1 MKNKTW
7 KNYLGAA
14 ALVTVLFA
22 GSVSAYFTDQDEK
35 VNTFTVGKVTI
46 ELEEPKWEKKPDD
59 NGNKIP
65 DEAERM
71 TPNQTIIKDPQVKNT
86 GNNDAFIYM
95 TVEVPCRQIISVNN
109 DGTRNPLA
117 MRELY
122 NYQVDNSWELLGTV
136 DVSDE
141 SGKKVAVKHLYAYAG
156 AQGICTVVK
165 PQETTKPY
173 IYDKP
178 SSTAN
183 RRSLGGAQLYS
194 HAYYHHQHAVRHYA
208 GYIYFC
214 EQHRIEIHPDYYAYS
229 RIQPV
234 HYSVVSSSLV
244 STFTIITSSS
254 LRKSTAGSIMA
265 FLSSASSLERDTSV
279 TVPMAMPFGK
289 VPPMPEVTMVS
300 PGTRS

>member
-35 VNTFTVGKVTI
+35 INTFTVGKVTI

-117 MRELY
+117 VRELY

-165 PQETTKPY
+165 PQETTKPLFNQVTFINAMEGQGLEENTY
-173 IYDKP
+173 KINIQAYGIQTTDL
-178 SSTAN
+178 N
-183 RRSLGGAQLYS
+183 GGTKDA
-194 HAYYHHQHAVRHYA
+194 A
-208 GYIYFC
+208 
-214 EQHRIEIHPDYYAYS
+214 EIWN
-229 RIQPV
+229 
-234 HYSVVSSSLV
+234 
-244 STFTIITSSS
+244 IITNQRE
-254 LRKSTAGSIMA
+254 LT
-265 FLSSASSLERDTSV
+265 ERFS
-279 TVPMAMPFGK
+279 
-289 VPPMPEVTMVS
+289 
-300 PGTRS
+300 

>member
-46 ELEEPKWEKKPDD
+46 EL
-59 NGNKIP
+59 
-65 DEAERM
+65 
-71 TPNQTIIKDPQVKNT
+71 
-86 GNNDAFIYM
+86 
-95 TVEVPCRQIISVNN
+95 VEVPCRQIISVNN

-165 PQETTKPY
+165 PQETTKPLFNQVTFINAMEGQGLEEN
-173 IYDKP
+173 IYKINIQAYGIQTTDL
-178 SSTAN
+178 N
-183 RRSLGGAQLYS
+183 GGTKDA
-194 HAYYHHQHAVRHYA
+194 A
-208 GYIYFC
+208 
-214 EQHRIEIHPDYYAYS
+214 EIWN
-229 RIQPV
+229 
-234 HYSVVSSSLV
+234 
-244 STFTIITSSS
+244 IITNQRE
-254 LRKSTAGSIMA
+254 LT
-265 FLSSASSLERDTSV
+265 ERFS
-279 TVPMAMPFGK
+279 
-289 VPPMPEVTMVS
+289 
-300 PGTRS
+300 

>member
-117 MRELY
+117 MR
-122 NYQVDNSWELLGTV
+122 
-136 DVSDE
+136 
-141 SGKKVAVKHLYAYAG
+141 A
-156 AQGICTVVK
+156 C
-165 PQETTKPY
+165 
-173 IYDKP
+173 
-178 SSTAN
+178 
-183 RRSLGGAQLYS
+183 RSL
-194 HAYYHHQHAVRHYA
+194 VR
-208 GYIYFC
+208 G
-214 EQHRIEIHPDYYAYS
+214 
-229 RIQPV
+229 
-234 HYSVVSSSLV
+234 
-244 STFTIITSSS
+244 TT
-254 LRKSTAGSIMA
+254 
-265 FLSSASSLERDTSV
+265 
-279 TVPMAMPFGK
+279 
-289 VPPMPEVTMVS
+289 
-300 PGTRS
+300 GTRSSCPCLYRSWWRASHGWIISLSGKSICH

>member
-86 GNNDAFIYM
+86 GNND
-95 TVEVPCRQIISVNN
+95 
-109 DGTRNPLA
+109 GTRNPLA

-122 NYQVDNSWELLGTV
+122 NYQVDNSWKLLGTV

-165 PQETTKPY
+165 PQETTKPLFNQVTFINAMEGQGLEENTY
-173 IYDKP
+173 KINIQAYGIQTTDL
-178 SSTAN
+178 N
-183 RRSLGGAQLYS
+183 GGTKDA
-194 HAYYHHQHAVRHYA
+194 A
-208 GYIYFC
+208 
-214 EQHRIEIHPDYYAYS
+214 EIWN
-229 RIQPV
+229 
-234 HYSVVSSSLV
+234 
-244 STFTIITSSS
+244 IITNQRE
-254 LRKSTAGSIMA
+254 LT
-265 FLSSASSLERDTSV
+265 ERFS
-279 TVPMAMPFGK
+279 
-289 VPPMPEVTMVS
+289 
-300 PGTRS
+300 

>member
-156 AQGICTVVK
+156 CIHAKALLLLISPVLYLPFSIEKYFPFVRLVIGF
-165 PQETTKPY
+165 
-173 IYDKP
+173 
-178 SSTAN
+178 SSFAPHLLH
-183 RRSLGGAQLYS
+183 RHLYS
-194 HAYYHHQHAVRHYA
+194 VKILIKLWNFKEGMR
-208 GYIYFC
+208 
-214 EQHRIEIHPDYYAYS
+214 
-229 RIQPV
+229 
-234 HYSVVSSSLV
+234 
-244 STFTIITSSS
+244 
-254 LRKSTAGSIMA
+254 M
-265 FLSSASSLERDTSV
+265 SA
-279 TVPMAMPFGK
+279 
-289 VPPMPEVTMVS
+289 
-300 PGTRS
+300 

>member
-122 NYQVDNSWELLGTV
+122 NYQVDNSWKLLGTV

-156 AQGICTVVK
+156 AQGICTVVC
-165 PQETTKPY
+165 
-173 IYDKP
+173 
-178 SSTAN
+178 
-183 RRSLGGAQLYS
+183 LYFDCVCTVITCKFFE
-194 HAYYHHQHAVRHYA
+194 HIFRHSENIA
-208 GYIYFC
+208 T
-214 EQHRIEIHPDYYAYS
+214 HS
-229 RIQPV
+229 
-234 HYSVVSSSLV
+234 
-244 STFTIITSSS
+244 II
-254 LRKSTAGSIMA
+254 AGSDCTNFECFCYCFTTMI
-265 FLSSASSLERDTSV
+265 FEIKGHSIPNLRF
-279 TVPMAMPFGK
+279 PMVNIINTFGI
-289 VPPMPEVTMVS
+289 TYN
-300 PGTRS
+300 

>member
-122 NYQVDNSWELLGTV
+122 NYQVDNSWKLLGTV

-141 SGKKVAVKHLYAYAG
+141 SGKKVAVKHLPLTARYILTGVTSEDANV
-156 AQGICTVVK
+156 TVVNTPTDTVNGVQK
-165 PQETTKPY
+165 IRSEV
-173 IYDKP
+173 
-178 SSTAN
+178 TADLTLEDGNATFEN
-183 RRSLGGAQLYS
+183 RKVFFDEYS
-194 HAYYHHQHAVRHYA
+194 HDDVEVNHLK
-208 GYIYFC
+208 
-214 EQHRIEIHPDYYAYS
+214 
-229 RIQPV
+229 
-234 HYSVVSSSLV
+234 VSEEKSS
-244 STFTIITSSS
+244 
-254 LRKSTAGSIMA
+254 KQ
-265 FLSSASSLERDTSV
+265 
-279 TVPMAMPFGK
+279 
-289 VPPMPEVTMVS
+289 
-300 PGTRS
+300 

>member
-46 ELEEPKWEKKPDD
+46 ELEDPKWEKKPDD
-59 NGNKIP
+59 YGNKIP

-122 NYQVDNSWELLGTV
+122 NYQVDNSWKLLGTV

-165 PQETTKPY
+165 PQETTKPLFNQVTF
-173 IYDKP
+173 INAMG
-178 SSTAN
+178 STAQKIAPLLREGTLVAN
-183 RRSLGGAQLYS
+183 AGKGLEENTYKINIQAYGIQTTDLNGGTKDA
-194 HAYYHHQHAVRHYA
+194 A
-208 GYIYFC
+208 
-214 EQHRIEIHPDYYAYS
+214 EIWN
-229 RIQPV
+229 
-234 HYSVVSSSLV
+234 
-244 STFTIITSSS
+244 IITNQRE
-254 LRKSTAGSIMA
+254 LT
-265 FLSSASSLERDTSV
+265 ERFS
-279 TVPMAMPFGK
+279 
-289 VPPMPEVTMVS
+289 
-300 PGTRS
+300 

>member
-1 MKNKTW
+1 M
-7 KNYLGAA
+7 
-14 ALVTVLFA
+14 VTVLFA

-86 GNNDAFIYM
+86 GNNDALIYM

-156 AQGICTVVK
+156 AQ
-165 PQETTKPY
+165 ETTKPLFNQVTFINAMEGQGLEENTY
-173 IYDKP
+173 KINIQAYGIQTTDL
-178 SSTAN
+178 N
-183 RRSLGGAQLYS
+183 GGTKDA
-194 HAYYHHQHAVRHYA
+194 A
-208 GYIYFC
+208 
-214 EQHRIEIHPDYYAYS
+214 EIWN
-229 RIQPV
+229 
-234 HYSVVSSSLV
+234 
-244 STFTIITSSS
+244 IITNQRE
-254 LRKSTAGSIMA
+254 LT
-265 FLSSASSLERDTSV
+265 ERFS
-279 TVPMAMPFGK
+279 
-289 VPPMPEVTMVS
+289 
-300 PGTRS
+300 

>member
-122 NYQVDNSWELLGTV
+122 NYQVDNSWKLLGTV

-165 PQETTKPY
+165 PQETTKPLF
-173 IYDKP
+173 
-178 SSTAN
+178 N
-183 RRSLGGAQLYS
+183 Q
-194 HAYYHHQHAVRHYA
+194 V
-208 GYIYFC
+208 
-214 EQHRIEIHPDYYAYS
+214 
-229 RIQPV
+229 
-234 HYSVVSSSLV
+234 
-244 STFTIITSSS
+244 TFIN
-254 LRKSTAGSIMA
+254 
-265 FLSSASSLERDTSV
+265 
-279 TVPMAMPFGK
+279 AMEGQ
-289 VPPMPEVTMVS
+289 
-300 PGTRS
+300 GQYL